1 MCWLMN
7 SPLADLGVRQSV
19 AGEPRDLSF
28 LRDELIAGL
37 DGACADMLPGFP
49 PAALTPQPLAVE
61 EVGAG
66 EMCAEACGPGMLD
79 RLVIQVVGLG
89 AVAFAGR

>member
-66 EMCAEACGPGMLD
+66 EMCGVRARCVR
-79 RLVIQVVGLG
+79 RLVDPECLI
-89 AVAFAGR
+89 AW